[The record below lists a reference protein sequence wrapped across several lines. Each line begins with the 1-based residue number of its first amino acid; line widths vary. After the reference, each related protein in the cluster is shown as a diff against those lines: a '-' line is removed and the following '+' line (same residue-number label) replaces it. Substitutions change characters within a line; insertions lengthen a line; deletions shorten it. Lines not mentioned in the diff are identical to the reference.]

1 MINKAEEYRKGILAS
16 EENILIKLRLFL
28 DRENKK
34 IIKSRKIFDD

>member
-1 MINKAEEYRKGILAS
+1 MVNKAEEYRKGILAG